1 MAIDSMDGV
10 DPDFLVNSMCGFGSV
25 GDESNTFMFTENL
38 PEGRIEDNT
47 R

>member
-10 DPDFLVNSMCGFGSV
+10 DPDFLVNSMCGFG
-25 GDESNTFMFTENL
+25 GGESNTFMFTENL
-38 PEGRIEDNT
+38 PEGRIEGNT

>member
-10 DPDFLVNSMCGFGSV
+10 DPDSLVNSMCGFG
-25 GDESNTFMFTENL
+25 DECNTFMFAENL